1 MMLGSTRRWL
11 QISLCCSAISPASI
25 AQAQGV
31 AVAEVAVVKAPDTST
46 PAEPASDPPARVP
59 PATDEPPAQ
68 TVPATLK
75 GPIPEQRISYDV
87 TVGARLNPLGLEA
100 LYNIAYRHRLYASD
114 SAALR
119 DNYFGVVLAPTIN
132 PAITRFGVA
141 LEFRPLSMLAFS
153 GGVHQVGYVGSF
165 KHLQSAPDG
174 SQDYSDTG
182 RGVRGDAGENHPTHG
197 LEAFARVMAIV
208 KLGPIVIRD
217 ELMFTYSKLMLP
229 DGDEVYYHPRFDV
242 LAPDSGWIMHND
254 SDILYLTDFG
264 LAAGARASVDATFI
278 PEEVE
283 GGKAGEDNSPFSRVG
298 PMAAFMFFDDP
309 GASFNKPTLIAISQ
323 WWLQHRF
330 RTSQDVSQAIPMVTL
345 AFRFEGDL
353 FLDGRYE

>member
-1 MMLGSTRRWL
+1 MKLGLPLRGL
-11 QISLCCSAISPASI
+11 QILLFCAAILPFSVAR
-25 AQAQGV
+25 AEGD
-31 AVAEVAVVKAPDTST
+31 AVAEVAAVK
-46 PAEPASDPPARVP
+46 AEPARDPAVVPPPPPKEDPPAK
-59 PATDEPPAQ
+59 TI
-68 TVPATLK
+68 PATLT
-75 GPIPEQRISYDV
+75 GPIPEQRISYDI

-100 LYNIAYRHRLYASD
+100 LYNLAYRHRLYASD

-119 DNYFGVVLAPTIN
+119 DNYFGVVLQPTLN
-132 PAITRFGVA
+132 PAITRFGLA

-153 GGVHQVGYVGSF
+153 GGVHQVGYLGSF

-182 RGVRGDAGENHPTHG
+182 RDRRGDAGENHPTHG
-197 LEAFARVMAIV
+197 LEAFARVMALA
-208 KLGPIVIRD
+208 KLGPIVVRD
-217 ELMFTYSKLMLP
+217 ELIFTYSKLLVP

-242 LAPDSGWIMHND
+242 LAPNSGWIMHND

-264 LAAGARASVDATFI
+264 LAAGVRASVDATFI
-278 PEEVE
+278 PEEVD
-283 GGKAGEDNSPFSRVG
+283 GGAAGEENSPFSRVG

-330 RTSQDVSQAIPMVTL
+330 RTGQDVSQAIPMVTL

-353 FLDGRYE
+353 FLSGRYE